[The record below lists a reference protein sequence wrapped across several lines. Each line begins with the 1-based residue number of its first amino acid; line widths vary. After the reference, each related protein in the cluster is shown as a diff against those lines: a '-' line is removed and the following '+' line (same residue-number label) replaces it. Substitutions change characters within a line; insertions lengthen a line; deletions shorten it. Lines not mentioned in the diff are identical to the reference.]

1 MIRSHAKIV
10 YAILFVLQIIPLFI
24 TIKELLHYY
33 EYMGGDI
40 IILLSIP
47 LHVFSS
53 TILLLQL
60 IYNMN
65 SKQCKRLWLIGPLT
79 SILALGLSFFF
90 TFFSRHSSITV
101 VILSIIITIL
111 TIADSVYNNFFK
123 QKYTAVSVTLFS
135 IRVILLGYSSGVIQ
149 LVVFILLAIMY
160 GITFSA
166 ITRWD
171 CPKCGKVNKI
181 KARFCI
187 GCGTVKPTETQ
198 S

>member
-1 MIRSHAKIV
+1 
-10 YAILFVLQIIPLFI
+10 
-24 TIKELLHYY
+24 
-33 EYMGGDI
+33 MGGNI
-40 IILLSIP
+40 IISLI
-47 LHVFSS
+47 HVFSS
-53 TILLLQL
+53 TIILLQL
-60 IYNMN
+60 INNMN
-65 SKQCKRLWLIGPLT
+65 SKQCKLLWLIGPLT
-79 SILALGLSFFF
+79 SILATSILALGFFFFF
-90 TFFSRHSSITV
+90 TSFSRYFSISIID

-123 QKYTAVSVTLFS
+123 QKYTTVSVTLFS
-135 IRVILLGYSSGVIQ
+135 IRVFLLAYSLGVIQ

-166 ITRWD
+166 ITRWY